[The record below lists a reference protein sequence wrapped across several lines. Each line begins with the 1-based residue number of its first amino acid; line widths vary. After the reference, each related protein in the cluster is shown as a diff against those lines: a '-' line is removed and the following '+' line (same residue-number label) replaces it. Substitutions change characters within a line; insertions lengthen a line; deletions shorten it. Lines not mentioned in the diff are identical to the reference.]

1 MLLLLFF
8 AVTAHASTRPRYGG
22 TLRIELHERIASL
35 DPRQWVAGS
44 SSAASAEKLAAL
56 VFDRLI
62 TMDDFGRPQPQLAIA
77 WRHDDDYKRWQFTL
91 RSAVR
96 FHDGALMTAGEVA
109 GALQALLG
117 SERQIIAAGEVVV
130 VQSGNPMP
138 DLLEELASG
147 RYFIVRTQGHGL
159 PSGTGPFRIVEWSGV
174 PRTRSTAGSSR
185 TDSGLSRTVFGA
197 NQDFWSG
204 RPFLDLVEVTM
215 GVSSQN
221 QFQDLQLGK
230 VDLTELSPDQVR
242 RASQAGLRTWSSAPV
257 ELFAIVFD
265 KEASIDS
272 RIRQALSLSV
282 DRAAITNVL
291 LQKLGEPAGGI
302 LPQWLSGYAFLFS
315 TPADTQSAQQL
326 RTTTRTVGAA
336 SVKPLRLGVGDDDDT
351 VRLIAERV
359 ALNARQA
366 GLAIQVIARGEAD
379 ARLIRWRLDSIAA
392 PAVLLDLT
400 RALDLSDESAA
411 TLKKISSN
419 DPEQTYAAERA
430 IIENYRVIPLVYL
443 PETIGLGPAVR
454 NWMPRRWAEWH
465 LEDVWLDLQTPAPV
479 NPSGAGTAG
488 ARP

>member
-1 MLLLLFF
+1 LLLLLFF
-8 AVTAHASTRPRYGG
+8 ALTAHASTRPRYGG
-22 TLRIELHERIASL
+22 TLRIELHERIGSL
-35 DPRQWVAGS
+35 DPRRWLAGS

-77 WRHDDDYKRWQFTL
+77 WHHENDYKRWQFTL

-96 FHDGALMTAGEVA
+96 FHDGALMTAGDVA
-109 GALQALLG
+109 GSLQALLP

-130 VQSGNPMP
+130 IQSGSPMP

-147 RYFIVRTQGHGL
+147 RYFIFRTQGDSL
-159 PSGTGPFRIVEWSGV
+159 PSGTGPFRIVEWPAV
-174 PRTRSTAGSSR
+174 RRTRSTVQSSR

-204 RPFLDLVEVTM
+204 RPFLDFVEVTM
-215 GVSSQN
+215 GVSSPN

-265 KEASIDS
+265 KQATADS

-291 LQKLGEPAGGI
+291 LQKLGEPAGGV

-315 TPADTQSAQQL
+315 TSADMQSAQQL
-326 RTTTRTVGAA
+326 CRTTRDTGAEA
-336 SVKPLRLGVGDDDDT
+336 GKPLRLGVADEDDT
-351 VRLIAERV
+351 ARLIAERV

-366 GLAIQVIARGEAD
+366 GLAVQVTARGEAD

-392 PAVLLDLT
+392 PAVLFDVT
-400 RALDLSDESAA
+400 RALDMSDESAA
-411 TLKKISSN
+411 ALKKISSN

-430 IIENYRVIPLVYL
+430 IIGSYRVIPLVYL
-443 PETIGLGPAVR
+443 PETIALGPAVR

-465 LEDVWLDLQTPAPV
+465 LEDVWLDLQMPAPV
-479 NPSGAGTAG
+479 SGAGTAG